1 MRDPKVAEYR
11 RAAQIVRAHITV
23 GKTYEEP
30 LRKSL
35 LDQAEAVQE
44 AFVALFRFTSST
56 FDARKFR
63 EECKA

>member
-1 MRDPKVAEYR
+1 MRDPKIAEYR

-23 GKTYEEP
+23 GKTYEDP
-30 LRKSL
+30 LRKNL
-35 LDQAEAVQE
+35 LGQAEAVQE
-44 AFVALFRFTSST
+44 AFVTLFRYASDQ